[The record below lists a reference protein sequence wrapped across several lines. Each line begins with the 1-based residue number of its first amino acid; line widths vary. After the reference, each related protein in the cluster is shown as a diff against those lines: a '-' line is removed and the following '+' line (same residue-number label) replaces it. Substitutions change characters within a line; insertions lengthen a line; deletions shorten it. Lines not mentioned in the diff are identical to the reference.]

1 MAPEGLARGH
11 VEAGDP
17 LVIPDLFLSPG
28 ASADHRKRRPSES
41 DGATPQFAR
50 GLGAPIC
57 RESGDW
63 QDAGAVGPEELGGV
77 F

>member
-1 MAPEGLARGH
+1 MAPKGLACGY

-28 ASADHRKRRPSES
+28 ASADHRERGPSES
-41 DGATPQFAR
+41 DGATPQLTR

-57 RESGDW
+57 RESGDR
-63 QDAGAVGPEELGGV
+63 QYAGAVGPEKLG
-77 F
+77 